1 MQEDDP
7 LSALNA
13 FLEEVSLVADT
24 ESGESEGA
32 KVSLMTLHS
41 AKGLEFPVVFMAGME
56 DGLFPSYMAISI
68 VDEDKSEIEEERRLC
83 YVGITRAKKK
93 LFMTF
98 ARERLVRGER
108 HTSRISRFVSEI
120 EPSLIKRVN
129 NSYVGDD
136 FGFENAVTSGASGGA
151 AEPAP
156 AVKEEKT
163 RWRGGFVPK
172 NKAKFDFMS
181 MGSAK
186 RTSPA
191 GAGFKKTGEA
201 PASPDTAGS
210 GGYVSTSGTGFGKD
224 FLKEFNPGAG
234 ASKAAD
240 ADSSYTKPSTSKF
253 SVGDRVSN
261 ERFGDGTVTNVED
274 KGRDNLLT
282 VEFDEMGVKKMF
294 EGFINLRKI

>member
-1 MQEDDP
+1 M
-7 LSALNA
+7 
-13 FLEEVSLVADT
+13 
-24 ESGESEGA
+24 
-32 KVSLMTLHS
+32 
-41 AKGLEFPVVFMAGME
+41 
-56 DGLFPSYMAISI
+56 LFRS
-68 VDEDKSEIEEERRLC
+68 
-83 YVGITRAKKK
+83 
-93 LFMTF
+93 
-98 ARERLVRGER
+98 
-108 HTSRISRFVSEI
+108 HTSRVSRFVSEI
-120 EPSLIKRVN
+120 EPSLIERVN

-136 FGFENAVTSGASGGA
+136 FGFENAGASAISDGS
-151 AEPAP
+151 EPASP
-156 AVKEEKT
+156 AKEEKP

-234 ASKAAD
+234 VSKAAD
-240 ADSSYTKPSTSKF
+240 TDSSYTKPSTSKF
-253 SVGDRVSN
+253 SAGDRVSN